1 MFYFYQSKS
10 MQRNIWVL
18 LKFLLG
24 ITLAI
29 VTYSVVFHYI
39 MEYEGRQYSWVTGFY
54 WTLTVMS
61 TLGFGDIT
69 FTSDLG
75 RVFSMWVLLSGI
87 FFLLVMLPFT
97 FIQFFYAPWLEN
109 QAQTR
114 TPRQLPSDI
123 SGHVILTNYDAIS
136 TSLIEKF
143 RQYNYEYVIVVPD
156 QQKALELFD
165 QHYRVVIGELD
176 SAETYRR
183 LRIESAALVFVNN
196 NDMLNTNIVSTIRE
210 LSEKVPIVTNADID
224 YSLDILKLAGAT
236 HVFQFTKMLGTA
248 LARRAIGVSAHANVI
263 GRFDQL
269 LIAEASA
276 MRTPFEGKSLLESRL
291 RETTGVNVIGIW
303 QRGSFEIPDSRTR
316 IHSTSV
322 LVLAGSE
329 EHFRKFDET
338 VGYTHA
344 SESPVL
350 ILGGGRVGRSA
361 ARALAERGIDYRI
374 VEKSRHLVKDN
385 SKYIIG
391 SAADINTLEQ
401 AGIDK
406 APTVFVTTH
415 DDDINI
421 YLTIYC
427 RKLRPD
433 TQIISRANR
442 DRNIGKLHSAGADL
456 VMSYASMGANN
467 IINILKPNKILM
479 LAEGLNV
486 FRVPVPAPLV
496 QKTIAETGL
505 REKTGCNVVAIHS
518 QGKTNIN
525 PGPAVRLNTHDEMIL
540 IGTSEA
546 EENFIKSFPAN
557 T

>member
-1 MFYFYQSKS
+1 M
-10 MQRNIWVL
+10 
-18 LKFLLG
+18 
-24 ITLAI
+24 
-29 VTYSVVFHYI
+29 
-39 MEYEGRQYSWVTGFY
+39 
-54 WTLTVMS
+54 
-61 TLGFGDIT
+61 
-69 FTSDLG
+69 
-75 RVFSMWVLLSGI
+75 
-87 FFLLVMLPFT
+87 
-97 FIQFFYAPWLEN
+97 
-109 QAQTR
+109 
-114 TPRQLPSDI
+114 
-123 SGHVILTNYDAIS
+123 
-136 TSLIEKF
+136 
-143 RQYNYEYVIVVPD
+143 
-156 QQKALELFD
+156 
-165 QHYRVVIGELD
+165 
-176 SAETYRR
+176 
-183 LRIESAALVFVNN
+183 
-196 NDMLNTNIVSTIRE
+196 
-210 LSEKVPIVTNADID
+210 
-224 YSLDILKLAGAT
+224 
-236 HVFQFTKMLGTA
+236 
-248 LARRAIGVSAHANVI
+248 
-263 GRFDQL
+263 
-269 LIAEASA
+269 
-276 MRTPFEGKSLLESRL
+276 
-291 RETTGVNVIGIW
+291 IGIW

-338 VGYTHA
+338 VGYTHT

-374 VEKSRHLVKDN
+374 VEKSRHIIKDDK
-385 SKYIIG
+385 KYIIG

-401 AGIDK
+401 AGISE

-415 DDDINI
+415 NDEINI

-433 TQIISRANR
+433 IQIISRANR
-442 DRNIGKLHSAGADL
+442 DRSIGKLHSAGADL
-456 VMSYASMGANN
+456 VMSYASMGANS

-525 PGPAVRLNTHDEMIL
+525 PGPSVRLNTHDEMIL

-546 EENFIKSFPAN
+546 EESFIKSFSVK

>member
-18 LKFLLG
+18 LKFLIG
-24 ITLAI
+24 IILAI

-39 MEYEGRQYSWVTGFY
+39 MEYEGREFSWVTGFY

-75 RVFSMWVLLSGI
+75 RIFSMWVLLSGI

-114 TPRQLPSDI
+114 TPRQLPSDT
-123 SGHVILTNYDAIS
+123 SGHIILTNYDAIS

-183 LRIESAALVFVNN
+183 LRVENAALVFVNN
-196 NDMLNTNIVSTIRE
+196 DDMLNTSIVSTIRE
-210 LSEKVPIVTNADID
+210 LSGKVPIVTNADID
-224 YSLDILKLAGAT
+224 YSLDILKLAGST

-276 MRTPFEGKSLLESRL
+276 MRHP
-291 RETTGVNVIGIW
+291 V
-303 QRGSFEIPDSRTR
+303 RGEVSP
-316 IHSTSV
+316 
-322 LVLAGSE
+322 
-329 EHFRKFDET
+329 RKQ
-338 VGYTHA
+338 
-344 SESPVL
+344 
-350 ILGGGRVGRSA
+350 A
-361 ARALAERGIDYRI
+361 A
-374 VEKSRHLVKDN
+374 
-385 SKYIIG
+385 
-391 SAADINTLEQ
+391 
-401 AGIDK
+401 
-406 APTVFVTTH
+406 
-415 DDDINI
+415 
-421 YLTIYC
+421 
-427 RKLRPD
+427 
-433 TQIISRANR
+433 
-442 DRNIGKLHSAGADL
+442 
-456 VMSYASMGANN
+456 
-467 IINILKPNKILM
+467 
-479 LAEGLNV
+479 
-486 FRVPVPAPLV
+486 
-496 QKTIAETGL
+496 
-505 REKTGCNVVAIHS
+505 
-518 QGKTNIN
+518 
-525 PGPAVRLNTHDEMIL
+525 
-540 IGTSEA
+540 
-546 EENFIKSFPAN
+546 
-557 T
+557 

>member
-1 MFYFYQSKS
+1 MFYFYQSRS
-10 MQRNIWVL
+10 VQRNIWAL
-18 LKFLLG
+18 FKFLVG

-29 VTYSVVFHYI
+29 ITYSVVFHYI
-39 MEYEGRQYSWVTGFY
+39 MEYEGREYSWVTGFY

-75 RVFSMWVLLSGI
+75 RIFSMWVLLSGI

-109 QAQTR
+109 QAQIR
-114 TPRQLPSDI
+114 TPRQLPSDT

-136 TSLIEKF
+136 TSLIEKL
-143 RQYNYEYVIVVPD
+143 RQYHYNYVIVVPD
-156 QQKALELFD
+156 QQKALEFFD
-165 QHYRVVIGELD
+165 QHYKVVIGELD
-176 SAETYRR
+176 SAETYRH
-183 LRIESAALVFVNN
+183 LRVENAALVFVNN
-196 NDMLNTNIVSTIRE
+196 DDMLNTSIVSTIRE
-210 LSEKVPIVTNADID
+210 LSGKVPIVTNADID
-224 YSLDILKLAGAT
+224 YSLDILKLAGAS

-248 LARRAIGVSAHANVI
+248 LARRAIGVSAHANII

-276 MRTPFEGKSLLESRL
+276 MRTPFEGKSLIESKL

-338 VGYTHA
+338 VGDTRTSA
-344 SESPVL
+344 SPVL

-374 VEKSRHLVKDN
+374 VEKSRHLIKDDK
-385 SKYIIG
+385 KYIIG

-401 AGIDK
+401 AGISD

-415 DDDINI
+415 NDDINT

-433 TQIISRANR
+433 IQIISRANR
-442 DRNIGKLHSAGADL
+442 DGSIGKLHSAGADL

-496 QKTIAETGL
+496 EKSIAGTGL
-505 REKTGCNVVAIHS
+505 REKTGCNIVAIYS
-518 QGKTNIN
+518 GEKININ
-525 PGPAVRLNTHDEMIL
+525 PAPSVRLQRNDELIM

-546 EENFIKSFPAN
+546 EESYIKSFSVK